1 MQGPERHCVQAG
13 DVSRGLQKRLHLAR
27 VSGQL
32 GSDPGGRG
40 MPDEST
46 TPDLVELVHR
56 AFEAGGRRDIGALM
70 SFYAPDAVCDMSPIG
85 LGVYQNPRAIRGRGL
100 P

>member
-1 MQGPERHCVQAG
+1 LRDTH
-13 DVSRGLQKRLHLAR
+13 
-27 VSGQL
+27 
-32 GSDPGGRG
+32 RG

-70 SFYAPDAVCDMSPIG
+70 SFYAPDAVWDMSPMG
-85 LGVYQNPRAIRGRGL
+85 LGVYQNPRAIRERGL

>member
-1 MQGPERHCVQAG
+1 MVPALLSTRSPLLGRHALIGC
-13 DVSRGLQKRLHLAR
+13 
-27 VSGQL
+27 
-32 GSDPGGRG
+32 
-40 MPDEST
+40 ST
-46 TPDLVELVHR
+46 GYMEHDR
-56 AFEAGGRRDIGALM
+56 ALM

>member
-1 MQGPERHCVQAG
+1 
-13 DVSRGLQKRLHLAR
+13 
-27 VSGQL
+27 
-32 GSDPGGRG
+32 

-70 SFYAPDAVCDMSPIG
+70 SFYAPDAVWDMSPMG
-85 LGVYQNPRAIRGRGL
+85 LGVYQNPRAIRERGL